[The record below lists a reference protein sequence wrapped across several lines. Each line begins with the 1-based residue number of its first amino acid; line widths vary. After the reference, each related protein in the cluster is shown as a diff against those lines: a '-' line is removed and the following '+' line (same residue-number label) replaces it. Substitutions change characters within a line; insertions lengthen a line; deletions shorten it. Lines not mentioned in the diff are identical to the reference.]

1 MEQLLLSCFCFHVRE
16 MEGREGGR
24 AGRGHFPLSLLFSVL
39 VLPWFLAYGCF
50 KTVLSGTSMI
60 VFLSVSS

>member
-16 MEGREGGR
+16 MEGREGGP
-24 AGRGHFPLSLLFSVL
+24 GEDISLSLLFSVL